1 MQNSIHEPDEDL
13 VVSSEGLNNNLKKK
27 KLEEVQSTP
36 DAKLPRKSPSIRVQV
51 VRKTKVNAKS
61 ENKPEE
67 SSVLQSLCQNYD
79 NDVWWWAVNQAR
91 LLTQAIYWRLFLKFL
106 AAKTHESGSYFAWSF
121 WEYFADSFIWR
132 VNIYRF

>member
-67 SSVLQSLCQNYD
+67 SSVLQSLCQNYH
-79 NDVWWWAVNQAR
+79 ND
-91 LLTQAIYWRLFLKFL
+91 
-106 AAKTHESGSYFAWSF
+106 
-121 WEYFADSFIWR
+121 IW
-132 VNIYRF
+132 